1 MRKAFSNFILLVF
14 VLLAFTLN
22 AQAQSDNI
30 SIDVSGKKIV
40 NVLNEI
46 SDKSGAMFSYES
58 VVDEIPLMVSGKKSG
73 SLKVVLDWL
82 FTDTGIEWKEISSRR
97 VVVTVN

>member
-30 SIDVSGKKIV
+30 SIDVSGT
-40 NVLNEI
+40 L
-46 SDKSGAMFSYES
+46 
-58 VVDEIPLMVSGKKSG
+58 VS
-73 SLKVVLDWL
+73 
-82 FTDTGIEWKEISSRR
+82 KE
-97 VVVTVN
+97 NL